1 MEDSVTK
8 PEYATFVQMH
18 EALKAAHRGL
28 NPRFRNAVMKVDAAV
43 RRANDQ
49 PILID
54 EYQTEII
61 ALTEREKEIFEE
73 MLAALRGVVSW
84 FDMPSDADALPA
96 LAKAKAAIA
105 KAECVSSA

>member
-1 MEDSVTK
+1 MTK

-28 NPRFRNAVMKVDAAV
+28 DPRFRNVVMKVDAAV